1 MSGIEFYTNGHI
13 VSEANSM
20 RQKLGALAKQYSATS
35 AIIVTDAGIAQLG
48 YVDIAR
54 QSLQEAG
61 IKVVVFK
68 DVIADPS
75 TDIVNN
81 AIKLARA
88 NQCDLVIGLGGG
100 SSIDTAKIVALYPN
114 DFQSI
119 TDILD
124 IDLSRFK
131 KLPLFAIPTTA
142 GTGAEATFVSVITA
156 DDGSKK
162 AIYTPKILPDVAIL
176 DATLTLKL
184 PRHIAAAT
192 ALDAMVHCIEAYT
205 SRTKKNPISDALAIK
220 GLQMLWNN
228 FEQVLEQGDDIEAR
242 AEMLLGSAMAGIAFV
257 NASVAAV
264 HGLSYPLSI
273 NFHIPHG
280 HAAFHQYKPGTNLK
294 AWLYRILTNTFI
306 NIYRKKQRQPQQS
319 MAEDVEDWQLAR
331 AESHTSTGLRSAEM
345 EALEHL
351 PDSQVKDALQRLP
364 EEFRLAVY
372 LADVEGFPY
381 KEIAEIME
389 TPIGTVMS
397 RLHRGRRQLRDL
409 LSGYVRDN
417 YLLKLDPEGGE

>member
-13 VSEANSM
+13 VSEADSM
-20 RQKLGALAKQYSATS
+20 RQKLGTLAKQYSATS
-35 AIIVTDAGIAQLG
+35 AIIVTDAGITQLG
-48 YVDIAR
+48 YVDIAQ

-61 IKVVVFK
+61 IKVVVFD
-68 DVIADPS
+68 DVVADPPIK
-75 TDIVNN
+75 IVDD

-100 SSIDTAKIVALYPN
+100 SSIDTAKLVALYSN

-124 IDLSRFK
+124 TDLSTFK
-131 KLPLFAIPTTA
+131 KRPLFAIPTTA

-156 DDGSKK
+156 EDGSKK

-184 PRHIAAAT
+184 PRHITAAT

-242 AEMLLGSAMAGIAFV
+242 SEMLLGSALAGIAFV
-257 NASVAAV
+257 NASVDAV
-264 HGLSYPLSI
+264 DGLSYPLSI

-280 HAAFHQYKPGTNLK
+280 HANALVMCSVFSFNLPE
-294 AWLYRILTNTFI
+294 AAPLY
-306 NIYRKKQRQPQQS
+306 
-319 MAEDVEDWQLAR
+319 AELAR
-331 AESHTSTGLRSAEM
+331 VVMPTQTADINDLDAAKQFIQQLQQFLEMSGL
-345 EALEHL
+345 
-351 PDSQVKDALQRLP
+351 KYRLSELDIT
-364 EEFRLAVY
+364 EEDIPA
-372 LADVEGFPY
+372 LADIVINTY
-381 KEIAEIME
+381 
-389 TPIGTVMS
+389 S
-397 RLHRGRRQLRDL
+397 RLIATNPKDMTLEEVTTMYHGI
-409 LSGYVRDN
+409 Y
-417 YLLKLDPEGGE
+417 